1 MSTEINA
8 MARRRYIIQNALMQR
23 NSFKCKENAKDLTTG
38 VAKLNRRR
46 KGQKIK
52 VRKTQITRFRSIC
65 SH

>member
-8 MARRRYIIQNALMQR
+8 VVSRRYIIQNALMQR

-38 VAKLNRRR
+38 VAKLNRKR

-52 VRKTQITRFRSIC
+52 VHKAQITGFRSIC